1 MDEEQVSAVPV
12 VEPARPRKGGFK
24 KILVLGLPMLVIA
37 GGGGWWFLSGSGAK
51 AEAEEVR
58 LEERGIVPLE
68 TFLVNLS
75 DPGGNRF
82 LKVTLQLV
90 LDSEAAAKE
99 VSDSAALMG
108 HARSAILELLTEQNA
123 QALVTSAG
131 KAKLRD
137 AIKARVAGLLKKQ
150 KVLDVL
156 FSEFVVQF

>member
-12 VEPARPRKGGFK
+12 ADAPARKGGFK
-24 KILVLGLPMLVIA
+24 KILVLGLPLLVIA

-90 LDSEAAAKE
+90 LDSEEAAKE
-99 VSDSAALMG
+99 VADSAALMG

-131 KAKLRD
+131 KTKLRD
-137 AIKARVAGLLKKQ
+137 AIKTRVAALLKKQ